1 MKGQNQ
7 ENNLEAMKIHLNQIL
22 CDCAMLF
29 WKYILSDSWGIAV
42 IDVLLRRNG
51 VTTEEDS

>member
-51 VTTEEDS
+51 VRTEEDS